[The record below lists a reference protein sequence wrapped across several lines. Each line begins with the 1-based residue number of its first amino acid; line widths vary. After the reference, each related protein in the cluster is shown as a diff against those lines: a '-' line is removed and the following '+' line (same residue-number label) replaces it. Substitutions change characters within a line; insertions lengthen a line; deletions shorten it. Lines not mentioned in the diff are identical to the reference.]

1 MRVTNNMVFSQSMNN
16 IWRNFRHVNDI
27 VRSIETTKRISRPSD
42 DPLLS
47 GRTLR
52 FRTLL
57 AENEQ
62 FIRNANTATSWM
74 ETTEAA
80 FDSILTGRN
89 SIMGRMNERLVAAA
103 DGTHELSDINAFIA
117 EFRQMFEQLKFVD
130 MNQTYMGRFVFS
142 GFHTD
147 QPPVLTEMCVATGF
161 RERVFNI
168 ALFPRDEDFTTT
180 PRLFRDGPNSLPEI
194 IEPHVLQLP
203 FTGDLF
209 NIGATPPWPQPPGP
223 LLGHPINAAPDNLGV
238 FRLDGPAPL
247 HPVFEVVQI
256 SVTDRDAYNPPAHVW
271 QGGFDPDNPAAWAGT
286 WGTPPNP
293 ALDASTFDR
302 NNPTTW
308 PSGQLPLIHFIPET
322 GELVAHEDVRRFF
335 ENTTVT
341 VQARD
346 FQEGELNPMI
356 NFPSWDVTN
365 GNEIRHNSEE
375 HDFRLEIAVNSQ
387 VTINSHA
394 RNILTPQM
402 YADWNNLF
410 RIIGAMNP
418 SDPQAVRAYYMRDD
432 NHLGEALT
440 GARLDE
446 YVSRFLSDEKAR
458 FASVAHDLFNNML
471 QSHERHAANMQSQH
485 TALGSRMMR
494 LDMLHIRL
502 EEDEIAY
509 TALMSESEDTDIPS
523 AIMRK
528 NSAEAAFNSALRAIA
543 MVNQLSLA
551 DFINR

>member
-47 GRTLR
+47 GRVLR
-52 FRTLL
+52 YRTLL

-62 FIRNANTATSWM
+62 FIRNVNTANAWM
-74 ETTEAA
+74 EVTESA

-103 DGTHELSDINAFIA
+103 DGSHELSDIQAFIA
-117 EFRQMFEQLKFVD
+117 EFRQLFEQLKFVD

-142 GFHTD
+142 GFHTN
-147 QPPVLTEMCVATGF
+147 QPPILTGMCVATEF
-161 RERVFNI
+161 REREFDIV
-168 ALFPRDEDFTTT
+168 LFPRDEDLTTT
-180 PRLFRDGPNSLPEI
+180 PRLFRAGAYDLPEI
-194 IEPHVLQLP
+194 IEPTVLQLP
-203 FTGDLF
+203 FSGNLFGTPPAIGDLTG
-209 NIGATPPWPQPPGP
+209 N
-223 LLGHPINAAPDNLGV
+223 PIHVAPDNLGIFNPDLTQAFTIV
-238 FRLDGPAPL
+238 
-247 HPVFEVVQI
+247 EV
-256 SVTDRDAYNPPAHVW
+256 SVNEANAYRPP
-271 QGGFDPDNPAAWAGT
+271 
-286 WGTPPNP
+286 
-293 ALDASTFDR
+293 
-302 NNPTTW
+302 PTV
-308 PSGQLPLIHFIPET
+308 PGDLPIAHFIPET
-322 GELVAHEDVRRFF
+322 GELVIHEDARSAF
-335 ENTTVT
+335 ENTTITFRVS
-341 VQARD
+341 D
-346 FQEGELNPMI
+346 FAEGDLNPMI
-356 NFPSWDVTN
+356 NFPSWDVTQAPPA
-365 GNEIRHNSEE
+365 IRHNTEE
-375 HDFRLEIAVNSQ
+375 HDFRLEISVNSQ

-394 RNILTPQM
+394 RNVLTPQM

-410 RIIGAMNP
+410 RIIGEMQP
-418 SDPQAVRAYYMRDD
+418 SDPQAVRAHFIREGY
-432 NHLGEALT
+432 T

-458 FASVAHDLFNNML
+458 FASVSHDLFNNML
-471 QSHERHAANMQSQH
+471 QSHTRHAANMQSQH

-509 TALMSESEDTDIPS
+509 TALMSESEDTDIPT

-543 MVNQLSLA
+543 MVNQLTLA